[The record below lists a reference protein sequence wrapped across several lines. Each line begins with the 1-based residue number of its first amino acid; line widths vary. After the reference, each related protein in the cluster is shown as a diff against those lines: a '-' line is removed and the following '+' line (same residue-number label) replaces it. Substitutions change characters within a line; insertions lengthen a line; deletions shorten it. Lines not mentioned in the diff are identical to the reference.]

1 MNEAELKK
9 RFEVWSWLWKMNRKY
24 IDLETK
30 KMPDDD
36 RQKLWHDLLD
46 ESESFMQKNGIKPH
60 THNSELVK
68 EFLFTMEKW
77 EKEIN
82 DNDNR

>member
-1 MNEAELKK
+1 MNESELKK

-46 ESESFMQKNGIKPH
+46 ESESFMRENGIKPH